1 MSKRSPVILTRRG
14 EKVMLVTFWLL
25 TVALISFA
33 DVLAGLL

>member
-1 MSKRSPVILTRRG
+1 MSKRNPIILTRRG

-25 TVALISFA
+25 AVTLISFA